1 MAEENQGA
9 SLDITNI
16 RIAPEHGISVVER
29 PLHRHAKAGNLSAL
43 LRIVEKGADINETDE
58 HGDTALIMAARFGHC
73 KIMIPLIDNGA
84 DVSHTNNHEED
95 VFQIAVTMS
104 DQIAVLETLL
114 NATPHDSAKGESN
127 PVIQSI
133 ASALAKAAS
142 LGLVDKIEVFLK
154 SNPGLNICDN
164 DGNTIFHYA
173 AKADREEV
181 IVRFSQHFDINV
193 QNKKDGDT
201 PLHVACK
208 QGHLTSI
215 TTLLKE
221 RADPCLQNS
230 QKDTVLHCF
239 VRATADNQGQA
250 ERHGQ
255 VFAMLVDRWTRW
267 SMMEKKAP
275 NLENKREAV
284 NKLIWEE
291 KNGEQES
298 IMSLAFEVGAIGV
311 INKLLVLQEITF
323 TKHSSFSIQ
332 QYDITNVTPIT
343 KGSDASGKSCLELL
357 LDNNSHETIAHVLD
371 LEPLKK
377 IEKVYSSTTTFIYLI
392 VIFLHTL
399 YMSLFSYSST
409 VIMDKLRTSPSDHSF
424 DTATVIFYSVAPL
437 EPICFLLA
445 LLHRFHCSRD
455 PWSGSRFQALGTF
468 MLQCFSVIH
477 HVIYSLLVAALLYQF
492 YALELYSMH
501 NTLSIT
507 LLIGWLTTLSF
518 TQGLKPIR
526 FFWRMILQMIM
537 IDVYKILFVYAFVL
551 LSFSFALHVL
561 FQISAPIIETY
572 PTPFHTMFLVFRL
585 MFGMS
590 ELFDNNFENNMKKAG
605 GSLAL
610 PIIIFT
616 VYIVLATLILLNILI
631 AMMNTSY
638 SHILTNLKLSR
649 RIETFHRSIQL
660 ERTVP
665 FLTKLFN
672 KALIRCGK
680 FDNQKKQFVEKKG
693 GRLWYLEFPRRLEK
707 ETRFTQKVHMTL
719 EQMLTQRIDA
729 LDDDFK
735 GHLQQIQ
742 KTLENIQKEL
752 VSRRMSV

>member
-1 MAEENQGA
+1 MAEKNPLA

-43 LRIVEKGADINETDE
+43 LRLLEEGADINETDE
-58 HGDTALIMAARFGHC
+58 HGDTALIMAAQFGHC

-95 VFQIAVTMS
+95 VFQIAVIMS

-114 NATPHDSAKGESN
+114 SAAPHDSAKGEFK

-142 LGLVDKIEVFLK
+142 LGSVDKIEVFLK

-208 QGHLTSI
+208 QGHNASI

-221 RADPCLQNS
+221 RADPCLQNREE
-230 QKDTVLHCF
+230 DTVLHCF
-239 VRATADNQGQA
+239 VRATAENQGQA
-250 ERHGQ
+250 DRHGE
-255 VFAMLVDRWTRW
+255 VFDMLVDRWTRW
-267 SMMEKKAP
+267 SMMK
-275 NLENKREAV
+275 NLDENKREAV
-284 NKLIWEE
+284 NRLIREE
-291 KNGEQES
+291 KNGKQES

-311 INKLLVLQEITF
+311 ISKLLVLQEITF
-323 TKHSSFSIQ
+323 TKNSSFSIQ

-343 KGSDASGKSCLELL
+343 KGSDTSGRSCLELL
-357 LDNNSHETIAHVLD
+357 LDHNSNETIAHVLD

-377 IEKVYSSTTTFIYLI
+377 IEKMYSSTTTFIYLI
-392 VIFLHTL
+392 VIFLHAL

-409 VIMDKLRTSPSDHSF
+409 VLMDKLRTSPSDHSF
-424 DTATVIFYSVAPL
+424 DTATLIFYSVAPL

-445 LLHRFHCSRD
+445 LVHRFHCSRQ
-455 PWSGSRFQALGTF
+455 PWTRSGFQALGTF
-468 MLQCFSVIH
+468 MLQCFSIIH

-492 YALELYSMH
+492 HALELYSMH

-590 ELFDNNFENNMKKAG
+590 ELFDDNFENNMKKAG

-649 RIETFHRSIQL
+649 RIETFQRSIQL

-680 FDNQKKQFVEKKG
+680 FDNQKKQFVEEKG
-693 GRLWYLEFPRRLEK
+693 GRLWYLQFPRRLEK
-707 ETRFTQKVHMTL
+707 ETRFTQKAHMTL

-735 GHLQQIQ
+735 GHLQLIQ